1 VYAGGLGGL
10 YGSPIFGPPILGPF
24 NNPRRR
30 QERIEEIFDFNR
42 RLNDKPVMDDKFNLG
57 DSSVLFEDNG
67 NVDYYADDYYNDDYD
82 NYNYGRGGR
91 NSNKNRRN

>member
-42 RLNDKPVMDDKFNLG
+42 RLNDKPVMEDKFNLG

-67 NVDYYADDYYNDDYD
+67 NVDYYADEYYNDDD
-82 NYNYGRGGR
+82 NDNYGRDR
-91 NSNKNRRN
+91 NYNKNRRF